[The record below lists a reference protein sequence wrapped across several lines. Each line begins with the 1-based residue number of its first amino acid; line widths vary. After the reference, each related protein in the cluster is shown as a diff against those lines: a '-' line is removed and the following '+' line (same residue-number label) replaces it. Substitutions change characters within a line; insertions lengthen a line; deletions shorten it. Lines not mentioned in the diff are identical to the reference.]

1 MQQLGQDI
9 QNQTFKQVYLLFGE
23 EAYLRIQYKNR
34 LRKALLPEDDTMN
47 YSYFEGKDVNVA
59 EIIDLAETMPFFADR
74 RVIFLEN
81 TDFVKSNNDKLAE
94 YITGEMPES
103 TVIVLIEANVDK
115 RTKLYKAITKVGR
128 CVEFQVQTDATL
140 KKWIGSKIKA
150 EGKRVTERTLDVF
163 LETVGTDMLNIST
176 ELEKLFSYTY
186 GRDVIVEDDIKAVC
200 SVILSNRI
208 FDMIAQM
215 GLKNQ
220 TKALEMYQDLLN
232 MKESPFGILA
242 LIHRQFITMLQIA
255 DLRNNG
261 MSKAIIATSMG
272 MSPYIVGQ
280 YLPQIDCFTM
290 KEMKR
295 VIEGCAK
302 VDFDVKS
309 GNINPELGVELLII
323 ESSQPSKNKRKTSG
337 KGY

>member
-1 MQQLGQDI
+1 MQQLSQDI
-9 QNQTFKQVYLLFGE
+9 QNQTFKSVYLLYGE

-47 YSYFEGKDVNVA
+47 YSYYEGKDTNVA
-59 EIIDLAETMPFFADR
+59 EVIDLAETMPFFADR
-74 RVIFLEN
+74 RVVFLEN
-81 TDFVKSNNDKLAE
+81 TDFVKTNNDKLAE
-94 YITGEMPES
+94 YIQGDIPES

-115 RTKLYKAITKVGR
+115 RTKLYKAISKVGR
-128 CVEFQVQTDATL
+128 CVEFQAQNDTTL
-140 KKWIGSKIKA
+140 KKWIAGRMKS
-150 EGKRVTERTLDVF
+150 EGKKVTEHTLDIL

-176 ELEKLFSYTY
+176 ELEKLFAYTY
-186 GRDVIVEDDIKAVC
+186 GRDVITEDDIRAVC

-255 DLRNNG
+255 DLRANG
-261 MSKAIIATSMG
+261 MNKTVIASTMG
-272 MSPYIVGQ
+272 MSPYIVGK
-280 YLPQIDCFTM
+280 YLPQIDCFTIS
-290 KEMKR
+290 EMKK
-295 VIEGCAK
+295 VIEGCAR
-302 VDFDVKS
+302 VDYDVKS
-309 GNINPELGVELLII
+309 GNIKAELGVELLII
-323 ESSQPSKNKRKTSG
+323 ESSLPGKKRRR
-337 KGY
+337 